1 MGDSSLFLMIILY
14 HIFGCLS
21 TIIFAN
27 QIGTTSLIIALALF
41 APCGRDAANAIK
53 VIPDGKR
60 AFVWT
65 NRFIH

>member
-1 MGDSSLFLMIILY
+1 MIILY

-27 QIGTTSLIIALALF
+27 QIGATSLIIALALF
-41 APCGRDAANAIK
+41 APCGRDTADAVK

-60 AFVWT
+60 TFVWT
-65 NRFIH
+65 DRLIY